1 MKSLRKIFGTGS
13 VVFSIVVAAYLFSA
27 SIAAAQ
33 EKPEEDISDEIV
45 SEEKKA
51 PEEYELETITVTVQ
65 KREENI
71 QDVPASVTALSEIQ
85 IEDAGIGSTNEIDPF
100 IPNFTTF
107 SYGDTSFSYY
117 SIRGL
122 SNMVLHSRSVGIYID
137 DVPMMTDYV
146 TDSGLYELERI
157 EVLRG
162 PQGNLYGLNTEG
174 GVINIITKK
183 PDNTWSAN
191 AIAVYGNYETQFYR
205 ASVSGPVI
213 KDTLFFGLCGVY
225 DKQGEGYIDS
235 PGAGEED
242 DREMSAGRGQ
252 IRWTPNE
259 KLDILFNLTG
269 ETRNDGMW
277 RLVIKDDDPFD
288 IPKKNVDEYSD
299 SDIDTQSI
307 RIKYTAPWFELT
319 SISARYANEGDSL
332 YSLDYSG
339 MDLMKYKYLGDDTNL
354 SQEIRLSSIES
365 ESPLNWLIGGS
376 YFHRKL
382 NYDLTMIYDG
392 SLFDATGATPVGMM
406 FIDDIYDTAIH
417 TDTYS
422 AFGQA
427 SYTFIDKLTFTAGL
441 RYDRDEKETDYNHN
455 MDTKMG
461 GASLGITPMASYD
474 ASESWD
480 AWSPKFIVDYRFN
493 PSVLVYVSA
502 ARGFKAGGFAPYFAD
517 TPDDAKFDPEYVW
530 SYEAGMNTN
539 WIDNRLILNAA
550 AFYTKAKDLQV
561 HKSTIIGLQS
571 ISNAAE
577 ATFQGFE
584 VELQARPVS
593 GLDIMASFG
602 YLDTEFDDYED
613 PFNPAGPQDYKGN
626 KVPYSPEYEVSLA
639 AQYRFPWGLCARAE
653 YLRLGE
659 TYYAV
664 ANKLKQGAYNL
675 VNAKIGYEREHFDIY
690 FYMNNIF
697 DEEYYNNFMSLPP
710 YTAGMIGDPRT
721 FAVQATVR
729 F

>member
-1 MKSLRKIFGTGS
+1 MKSLRKIFGTGN
-13 VVFSIVVAAYLFSA
+13 VVFSILVAAYLFSA
-27 SIAAAQ
+27 TIVAAQ
-33 EKPEEDISDEIV
+33 EKTEEDISDEIV

-51 PEEYELETITVTVQ
+51 HKEFELGTITVTAE

-85 IEDAGIGSTNEIDPF
+85 IEDAGIESTNEIDPF

-122 SNMVLHSRSVGIYID
+122 SNMVVHSRSVGIYID

-183 PDNTWSAN
+183 PDNTWSAK
-191 AIAVYGNYETQFYR
+191 AKAGYGNYETQFYR
-205 ASVSGPVI
+205 ASVSVPVI

-242 DREMSAGRGQ
+242 DRKMSAGRGQ

-259 KLDILFNLTG
+259 KLDILLNATG
-269 ETRNDGMW
+269 ETHNDGTW

-365 ESPLNWLIGGS
+365 ESPLKWLIGGS
-376 YFHRKL
+376 YFRRTL
-382 NYDLTMIYDG
+382 NYDLTMFYDG
-392 SLFDATGATPVGMM
+392 SLFALPPGMS
-406 FIDDIYDTAIH
+406 IEDIYDTEINAK
-417 TDTYS
+417 TYS
-422 AFGQA
+422 MFGQA
-427 SYTFIDKLTFTAGL
+427 SYTLFDKLTFTTGL

-461 GASLGITPMASYD
+461 GASLGIAPIASYD

-502 ARGFKAGGFAPYFAD
+502 ARGFKAGGFAPYYAD
-517 TPDDAKFDPEYVW
+517 TSDSAKFDPEYVW

-539 WIDNRLILNAA
+539 WLDNRLILKAA

-561 HKSTIIGLQS
+561 HKNTIIGLPY
-571 ISNAAE
+571 ISNAGE

-593 GLDIMASFG
+593 GLDIIASFG

-613 PFNPAGPQDYKGN
+613 PFNLAGPQDYKGN

-639 AQYRFPWGLCARAE
+639 TQYRFPWGLYARAE
-653 YLRLGE
+653 YLRRGE
-659 TYYAV
+659 TYYDE

-675 VNAKIGYEREHFDIY
+675 VNAKIAYEREHFDIY
-690 FYMNNIF
+690 FYTNNIF
-697 DEEYYNNFMSLPP
+697 DEEYYNYLMSLPP